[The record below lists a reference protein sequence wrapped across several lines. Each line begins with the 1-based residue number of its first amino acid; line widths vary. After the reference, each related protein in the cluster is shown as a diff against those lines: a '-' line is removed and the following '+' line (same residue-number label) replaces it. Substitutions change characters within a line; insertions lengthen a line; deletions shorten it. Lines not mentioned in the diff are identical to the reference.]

1 MAEDTAD
8 LFSRASAKIGR
19 RIVELRQQHRLKQKK
34 LGDELGCTSSH
45 ISHVES
51 GKAELSLSQIAKLA
65 SLFHVDPLE
74 LITGLPP
81 EACKVVDEIAALS
94 PDRRLAAVRL
104 FRSTTEM
111 AEAVTMWQ
119 TRSTE

>member
-1 MAEDTAD
+1 M
-8 LFSRASAKIGR
+8 
-19 RIVELRQQHRLKQKK
+19 
-34 LGDELGCTSSH
+34 
-45 ISHVES
+45 ES

-94 PDRRLAAVRL
+94 PIAVSPPFASFTQLRKWL
-104 FRSTTEM
+104 RP
-111 AEAVTMWQ
+111 
-119 TRSTE
+119 